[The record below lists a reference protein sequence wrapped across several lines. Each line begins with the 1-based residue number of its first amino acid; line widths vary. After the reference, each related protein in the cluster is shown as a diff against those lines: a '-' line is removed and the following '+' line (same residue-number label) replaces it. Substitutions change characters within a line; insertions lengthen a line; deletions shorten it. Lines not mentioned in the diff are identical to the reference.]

1 MVLMNQLDCTG
12 LQSHLKKAN
21 AGAEFC
27 FSPALQHLI
36 KNVLICAL
44 SAGLKHKPSL
54 AHFG

>member
-36 KNVLICAL
+36 KNVLIKCWA
-44 SAGLKHKPSL
+44 KT
-54 AHFG
+54 